1 MDAKLNHFLLVHF
14 LPMPK
19 IVSFDINLAPKDP
32 FFETAL
38 GKVLKWALSVGRYIV
53 IFTEIVVIMSFVS
66 RFTLDRQITD
76 LNNSINQK
84 QSVIESFGDLEMNV
98 RTAQRLVEEYKQV
111 EQSSEILT
119 TFPALTQVTPPGISL
134 RQLIIRSNQISVT
147 GTTFSQDTLNTLI
160 NNITVS
166 PFFTDVEVTK
176 IETDPQQ
183 RNSFSFAIGAQ
194 LNTTE

>member
-1 MDAKLNHFLLVHF
+1 
-14 LPMPK
+14 MPK

-38 GKVLKWALSVGRYIV
+38 GKILKWALSVGRYIV

-84 QSVIESFGDLEMNV
+84 QSVIQSFGDLETNV
-98 RTAQRLVEEYKQV
+98 RTAQRLVDEYKQV
-111 EQSSEILT
+111 EQSSAILG
-119 TFPALTQVTPPGISL
+119 TFPALTQVTPQGISL

-183 RNSFSFAIGAQ
+183 KNSFSFAIGAQ
-194 LNTTE
+194 LKSME

>member
-1 MDAKLNHFLLVHF
+1 
-14 LPMPK
+14 MPK

-38 GKVLKWALSVGRYIV
+38 GKILKWALSVGRYIV

-76 LNNSINQK
+76 LNTSINQK